1 MPLPFRNT
9 SPLRA
14 QKVYATTVKRLF
26 VRSFYFPSTRS
37 PRTIFP
43 VGTTRLPRKRRTM
56 GLFSITTLARYI
68 RQMRSLCAGR
78 LMFEIRNTCNV
89 SFFYF
94 YFTMRIEVF
103 AVKLGLGSTP
113 VVSRTRFFRP
123 CVIYDQTAAPR
134 TYSPATNRRR
144 RFGTCPPGR
153 SPVFSYNS
161 GFSSYIINV

>member
-56 GLFSITTLARYI
+56 GLLDYNTRALYTTNAVV
-68 RQMRSLCAGR
+68 MCG
-78 LMFEIRNTCNV
+78 EVNVRNTCNV
-89 SFFYF
+89 SFFLF
-94 YFTMRIEVF
+94 LFHNANRSFCRETRS
-103 AVKLGLGSTP
+103 LSTP

-123 CVIYDQTAAPR
+123 CVVYDQTAAPR